1 MKRHV
6 FFFSALILFAG
17 MWGTDRGP
25 AWGQASVD
33 RLRIEDFEPPP
44 GAKPPAKEPKDK
56 IGVEQAPKVKA
67 ESAQPASVKST
78 HPSPPKARKP
88 KLPARVASE
97 RPSSRSLT
105 IVVSEFRKR
114 TCEECDQS
122 EIERLAGFLKAD
134 LAEDGGA
141 EVLEVQQC
149 FKNPGRSSHL
159 ASDLDFQKLRQ
170 AGARYLITGVCDIN
184 GTVFSNLEMRLWD
197 VSGARMMHEV
207 SYEGSVKSSEKMMRD
222 FTSEV
227 FSRVRPGR

>member
-17 MWGTDRGP
+17 MWGTDREP

-33 RLRIEDFEPPP
+33 RLRIEDFEPPSE
-44 GAKPPAKEPKDK
+44 AKPPAKEPKDK

-67 ESAQPASVKST
+67 KSAQPASVKTTS
-78 HPSPPKARKP
+78 PKARKP
-88 KLPARVASE
+88 KPPGIDASE
-97 RPSSRSLT
+97 RAPSRSLT
-105 IVVSEFRKR
+105 IVVSEFKKR
-114 TCEECDQS
+114 ICEECDHS
-122 EIERLAGFLKAD
+122 EIERLAGLLKAD
-134 LAEDGGA
+134 LAEEGGA
-141 EVLEVQQC
+141 EVLDVQQC

-170 AGARYLITGVCDIN
+170 AGARYLITGVCEIN
-184 GTVFSNLEMRLWD
+184 GTYFNNLEIRLWD
-197 VSGARMMHEV
+197 VYGARMMREV
-207 SYEGSVKSSEKMMRD
+207 RYEGSVKSSEKMMRD